1 MKRRRRGGSRRRRA
15 RVVPK
20 WLLKGEL
27 DQVARE
33 RCLLILSVLS
43 GEKPV
48 TSAIEEA
55 RISRGRYYQ
64 LETRALSAM
73 LRSLEPA
80 SAPEPQEEASPK
92 KRIRVLEAKVKD
104 LEQARRRAER
114 LLLMTRRVMK
124 GKERKTPWIRN
135 GSGPSPSSRK
145 RTAQPSPPLRTEET
159 GAGGP

>member
-1 MKRRRRGGSRRRRA
+1 
-15 RVVPK
+15 VVPK

-80 SAPEPQEEASPK
+80 GSPEPQEEASPK
-92 KRIRVLEAKVKD
+92 KRIKVLEAKVKD

-124 GKERKTPWIRN
+124 GKERKTPWTRN

-145 RTAQPSPPLRTEET
+145 RTAPPPPSRTEEA

>member
-1 MKRRRRGGSRRRRA
+1 MRRRRRGGSRRRRA

-20 WLLKGEL
+20 WLLKTEEL
-27 DQVARE
+27 DRVAKE

-55 RISRGRYYQ
+55 GLSRGRYSQ

-73 LRSLEPA
+73 LRSLEPM
-80 SAPEPQEEASPK
+80 SSPEPEMSASPK
-92 KRIRVLEAKVKD
+92 KQIKALQAKVKE
-104 LEQARRRAER
+104 LEQARRRSER
-114 LLLMTRRVMK
+114 LLLMTRRVLK
-124 GKERKTPWIRN
+124 GKERKTPWTRS
-135 GSGPSPSSRK
+135 GSNPSPISRRK
-145 RTAQPSPPLRTEET
+145 LQPIPPSRAEET

>member
-1 MKRRRRGGSRRRRA
+1 
-15 RVVPK
+15 VVPK

-48 TSAIEEA
+48 SSAIEEA

-124 GKERKTPWIRN
+124 GKERKTPWTRS
-135 GSGPSPSSRK
+135 GSGPSPSSNRK
-145 RTAQPSPPLRTEET
+145 PQPMPPSRAEET
-159 GAGGP
+159 GAGEP

>member
-1 MKRRRRGGSRRRRA
+1 M
-15 RVVPK
+15 VPR
-20 WLLKGEL
+20 WLVKSEEL
-27 DQVARE
+27 DRLAKE

-55 RISRGRYYQ
+55 GISRGRYYQ

-73 LRSLEPA
+73 LRSLERA
-80 SAPEPQEEASPK
+80 SPPEPEEASPK
-92 KRIRVLEAKVKD
+92 KRIKALEAKVRD
-104 LEQARRRAER
+104 LEQARRRSER

-124 GKERKTPWIRN
+124 RKTPSTRS
-135 GSGPSPSSRK
+135 GSSPSRSSKK
-145 RTAQPSPPLRTEET
+145 RRPQPILPSKAEEI